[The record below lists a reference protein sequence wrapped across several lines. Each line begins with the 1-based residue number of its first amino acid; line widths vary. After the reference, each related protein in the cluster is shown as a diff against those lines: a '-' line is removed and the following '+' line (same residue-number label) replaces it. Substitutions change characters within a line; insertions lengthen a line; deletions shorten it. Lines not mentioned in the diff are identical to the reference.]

1 MRLNL
6 LHKNAT
12 TVGLI
17 CPPLNNLYPSGQLQY
32 PKAVQSSGV
41 NKLNYV
47 KKTWVV
53 FLGLGCIYTAQAQD
67 ANISMNYR
75 GQPVPSAISPSMS
88 AFSQD
93 VCGIP
98 VSGAISSTVI
108 GFSGGSVYTDTNC
121 ERIKLAKTLND
132 LGLKVAA
139 VATLCQD
146 DRIWDAMMM
155 SGTPCPIDGLI
166 GDAAR
171 NEWIKQKPKKF
182 ERLYGQVPPIISVT
196 VQSSESK

>member
-1 MRLNL
+1 MRVVLFL
-6 LHKNAT
+6 L
-12 TVGLI
+12 
-17 CPPLNNLYPSGQLQY
+17 
-32 PKAVQSSGV
+32 GV
-41 NKLNYV
+41 C
-47 KKTWVV
+47 
-53 FLGLGCIYTAQAQD
+53 CIYTAQAQD
-67 ANISMNYR
+67 SNIVMSYR
-75 GQPVPSAISPSMS
+75 GQPVPSAIAPSMS

-98 VSGAISSTVI
+98 VSGAVSSTVI
-108 GFSGGSVYTDTNC
+108 GFSGGTVYTDANC

-155 SGTPCPIDGLI
+155 SGTPCPIDGLV

-171 NEWIKQKPKKF
+171 NEWIKQKPRKF
-182 ERLYGQVPPIISVT
+182 EKLYGQVPAPVAIT
-196 VQSSESK
+196 NKPN

>member
-1 MRLNL
+1 MLKIFSLRASHLRIL
-6 LHKNAT
+6 CIF
-12 TVGLI
+12 GL
-17 CPPLNNLYPSGQLQY
+17 CLFN
-32 PKAVQSSGV
+32 
-41 NKLNYV
+41 
-47 KKTWVV
+47 
-53 FLGLGCIYTAQAQD
+53 FAQAQD

-75 GQPVPSAISPSMS
+75 GQPVPSAIAPSMS

-98 VSGAISSTVI
+98 VSGAVSSTVI
-108 GFSGGSVYTDTNC
+108 GFSGGTVYTDTNC

-146 DRIWDAMMM
+146 DRIWNAMMM
-155 SGTPCPIDGLI
+155 SGTPCPIDGLV

-171 NEWIKQKPKKF
+171 NEWIKQKPVKF
-182 ERLYGQVPPIISVT
+182 EKLYGQVPSIISVT